1 MASRSGTTRAYAIA
15 IGLMGGIIPSGLA
28 KLATSTIA
36 PFVPGYNLVGLAVSS
51 VTASAY
57 ARSVGRILIDHFES
71 EAALER
77 DRLTLKVM
85 RRWRNIWRIR
95 LVRRDGAWQRSW
107 SGR

>member
-1 MASRSGTTRAYAIA
+1 
-15 IGLMGGIIPSGLA
+15 MGGIIPSGFA

-51 VTASAY
+51 VAASTY
-57 ARSVGRILIDHFES
+57 ARSVGRVLIDHFEGIA
-71 EAALER
+71 ELER
-77 DRLTLKVM
+77 DRTTLRAM

-95 LVRRDGAWQRSW
+95 LVRRDGAWQRTW